1 MHLLGACP
9 NREACCVQRSRG
21 EWLLAP
27 WVCDTGI
34 DLLLGRVTS
43 APASVRILPD
53 TTSCSGQ
60 EAERKGQK
68 STPAMVEMGKMV
80 TASRWKMHLCGVQS
94 FGLPMEGTL

>member
-9 NREACCVQRSRG
+9 NWEACCVQRSRG

-27 WVCDTGI
+27 RVRDTGI
-34 DLLLGRVTS
+34 GLLLGRVTS

-60 EAERKGQK
+60 EAERKGQE
-68 STPAMVEMGKMV
+68 STPAVVEMGKMV
-80 TASRWKMHLCGVQS
+80 TASRRKTHPWGVQG
-94 FGLPMEGTL
+94 FGLPVEGAL